1 METLHKMMKF
11 NEFLL
16 EKSGSARDTAI
27 ATAVAK
33 LKKKYGDSFD
43 EFLKSLK
50 EKEGF
55 VEEAKDYIVKIL
67 EPYLAEIKEQEK
79 NTNGQ
84 LKFDFDGLLEGLVS
98 WCLVEL
104 ELKIIRKQSPKNR

>member
-1 METLHKMMKF
+1 MKKF
-11 NEFLL
+11 NEYVR
-16 EKSGSARDTAI
+16 EKKSVSARDTAI
-27 ATAVAK
+27 STAVSK

-67 EPYLAEIKEQEK
+67 EPYLAEIREQER
-79 NTNGQ
+79 NPNGQ

-104 ELKIIRKQSPKNR
+104 ELEIIKKQEPKSI

>member
-27 ATAVAK
+27 ATAVTK
-33 LKKKYGDSFD
+33 LKQRYGENLDK
-43 EFLKSLK
+43 FLKSVK
-50 EKEGF
+50 EREGF
-55 VEEAKDYIVKIL
+55 VEEAKEYIVKIL
-67 EPYLAEIKEQEK
+67 EPYLAEIREQEK

-84 LKFDFDGLLEGLVS
+84 LKFDFDGLLEGMIS

-104 ELKIIRKQSPKNR
+104 ELQIIKKQRPEK